1 MFHRKS
7 GALQPILHTHLSLK
21 ALIVVFAKLNSSLSH
36 GETHWALDVSL
47 NRLGVADVSSS

>member
-7 GALQPILHTHLSLK
+7 GSLQPILHTHLSLK

-36 GETHWALDVSL
+36 GETP
-47 NRLGVADVSSS
+47 LGSRRIFEPIRRGRCV